1 MEEWKN
7 VNGYE
12 GYYMVSD
19 LGNVKSLE
27 RKVMTYQGLKTKKE
41 RIINPYLTN
50 GYARICLH
58 KNNHKKMVNI
68 HRLVCEAFLPPLCG
82 KEIVNHKDGNRS
94 NNVLSNLE
102 WCTQS
107 ENIKH
112 KFICNGYRVTWAS
125 LSDWQVEYIRAF
137 DKGYGVA
144 TKLAKE
150 LSVSVHAVRRVL
162 NGKTYNNYKNK

>member
-1 MEEWKN
+1 MENWKDIK
-7 VNGYE
+7 GYE

-27 RKVMTYQGLKTKKE
+27 RKVMTYQGLKTRKE
-41 RIINPYLTN
+41 RILKPYLTH

-58 KNNHKKMVNI
+58 KEGDKKMVNI
-68 HRLVCEAFLPPLCG
+68 HRLVCEAFLPSING

-112 KFICNGYRVTWAS
+112 KFSHNKYIVSWAS
-125 LSDWQVEYIRAF
+125 LKEWQVEYIRSF
-137 DKGYGVA
+137 DKKYGICV
-144 TKLAKE
+144 KLAKE
-150 LSVSVHAVRRVL
+150 LCVPIYTVRRVM
-162 NGKTYNNYKNK
+162 NGETYKNI